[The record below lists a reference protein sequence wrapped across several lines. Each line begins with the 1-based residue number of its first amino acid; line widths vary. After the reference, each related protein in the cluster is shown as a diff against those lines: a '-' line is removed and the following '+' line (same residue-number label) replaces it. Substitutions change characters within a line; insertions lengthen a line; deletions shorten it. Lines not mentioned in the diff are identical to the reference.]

1 MGKYNTTPVYLDNL
15 CYHPTPIPLITLI
28 TILIPL
34 IHPQS
39 TDNSDYSDYSD
50 TSNSSFNF
58 HHLTLAIVF
67 SIKTLNFTNG
77 IDIAI

>member
-39 TDNSDYSDYSD
+39 TDNSDYSDTSD
-50 TSNSSFNF
+50 SSSNF
-58 HHLTLAIVF
+58 HYLTLAIVF
-67 SIKTLNFTNG
+67 SIKTLNFTKG